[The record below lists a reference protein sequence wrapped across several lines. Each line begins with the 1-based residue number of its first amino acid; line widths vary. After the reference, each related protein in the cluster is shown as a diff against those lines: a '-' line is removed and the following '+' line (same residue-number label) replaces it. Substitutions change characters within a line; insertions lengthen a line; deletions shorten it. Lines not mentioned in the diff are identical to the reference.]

1 MSSLVLSLLS
11 MLGGLLLL
19 GAAAYGYFLYAPPP
33 KVPPL
38 SAASRRA
45 SLQVGARTRTYQ
57 VYVPAQLPPPAP
69 LVLALH
75 GAGTD
80 GATLRRW
87 TGYELDQLADRYGF
101 AVAYPDGY
109 QGNWND
115 CRRDGSFAAK
125 TENIDDVGFMRALAA
140 HLQAEYG
147 LDPQRV
153 YAFGYSNGGQLAFRL
168 AIEAPRLVA
177 AIAVAGASLPTPES
191 FTCASEGPT
200 APVLLV
206 SGTQDPI
213 SPYAGGPVTL
223 FGFSPRGTA
232 RSARAT
238 AEAFAQRNGLREA
251 PTATQLPHQ
260 HAADPTTV
268 DCLRWGPAAAPGVLL
283 YTVHGGGHV
292 VPQPAFRFPRLLGRT
307 THDLNL
313 PAQAVAFFQLGPPV
327 AF

>member
-1 MSSLVLSLLS
+1 MSSFLLTTLSVV
-11 MLGGLLLL
+11 GGLLLL

-38 SAASRRA
+38 SATIRRA
-45 SLQVGARTRTYQ
+45 SLRVGERERTYQ
-57 VYVPAQLPPPAP
+57 VYVPAQLPPHAP

-75 GAGTD
+75 GSGTD

-87 TGYELDQLADRYGF
+87 TGYELDQLVDRYGF
-101 AVAYPDGY
+101 VVAYPDGY
-109 QGNWND
+109 KGNWND
-115 CRRDGSFAAK
+115 CRRDGSFPAK
-125 TENIDDVGFMRALAA
+125 LENVDDVGFMRALAA
-140 HLQAEYG
+140 HLQAAHG

-168 AIEAPRLVA
+168 AIEEPRLVA
-177 AIAVAGASLPTPES
+177 AIAVAGANLPTPES
-191 FTCASEGPT
+191 FLCDPAGPT

-213 SPYAGGPVTL
+213 RPYAGGPVTL

-232 RSARAT
+232 RSAQAT
-238 AEAFAQRNGLREA
+238 AEAFAQRNGLPA
-251 PTATQLPHQ
+251 ASTASQLPHQ
-260 HAADPTTV
+260 QPGDPTTV
-268 DCLRWGPAAAPGVLL
+268 ACQRWGPADAPGVLL

-307 THDLNL
+307 TADLDM
-313 PAQAVAFFQLGPPV
+313 PAQAVAFFRLGPQA